1 MAEQRRPEVSENL
14 GKGSLGFETSLCKGP
29 RGQQSREYLRA
40 ERNESGEGEGMSA
53 EVWSCHEGLAKS

>member
-1 MAEQRRPEVSENL
+1 MSENL
-14 GKGSLGFETSLCKGP
+14 GKGSLDFATNLCKGP
-29 RGQQSREYLRA
+29 RGQQSWEYLRA